1 MRNSSR
7 ADVIVCVSGMAAT
20 GKSTL
25 ARRLAK
31 HLGLRYVS
39 GGDALKQLA
48 VDRGYRAGGK
58 GWWETPQ
65 GLKFLEERSSNPEF
79 DKLVDQ
85 KLVDLV
91 KRGDVIV
98 DSWVLPWLFE
108 NGFKIWLNASSDIR
122 ARRLAKRSH
131 LGIDDARNI
140 LQKKDD
146 ESREI
151 YKKLY
156 GVSLGKD
163 FSPFHLVLDTDRLSS
178 TEVFKIVRTVIKF
191 IFDF

>member
-1 MRNSSR
+1 MRSSSR
-7 ADVIVCVSGMAAT
+7 PVVIICVSGMAAT

-25 ARRLAK
+25 ARKLAEN
-31 HLGLRYVS
+31 LGMRYVS

-65 GLKFLEERSSNPEF
+65 GLKFLDERSTNPEF

-85 KLVDLV
+85 KLVELI
-91 KRGDVIV
+91 RGGDVIV

-108 NGFKIWLNASSDIR
+108 DGFKIWLNASRDVR
-122 ARRLAKRSH
+122 ARRLAKRSR
-131 LGIDDARNI
+131 LGIDSAKTI

-151 YKKLY
+151 YQRLY

-163 FSPFHLVLDTDRLSS
+163 FSPFHLVLDTDRLGS
-178 TEVFKIVRTVIKF
+178 TEVFKIVRTVVKF
-191 IFDF
+191 IFDL